1 MPQMPSRSGYAALEF
16 LAGQTGLALENMY
29 LRKAVTE
36 GRRKFKTLFDVVDVD
51 GIEEQLYVHDLDYN
65 LIIANTSKLRSHHL
79 TAEQIAGQKCYQPSI
94 VAIRHAQGARP
105 RDLQD
110 EKICCGRIK
119 PYRVRENF

>member
-1 MPQMPSRSGYAALEF
+1 MAPCCTFHFFARGSYFGALLLRHPNAPDAFTLGDMQLLEF

-65 LIIANTSKLRSHHL
+65 LSSPTRRNCAVIA
-79 TAEQIAGQKCYQPSI
+79 
-94 VAIRHAQGARP
+94 
-105 RDLQD
+105 
-110 EKICCGRIK
+110 
-119 PYRVRENF
+119 